1 VHGGR
6 SGLQRSVALASAKLV
21 VLALAGCAATTARS
35 GPVLAALVVTWS
47 CDVGGADGER
57 VGSIDDGVDPAFW
70 YDGGDHYRIEVE
82 RGTWKLSGER
92 RGKAVSAS
100 GHWGKEPLL
109 WAPARQSIEYQF
121 TAAHRRCPSR
131 SGRA

>member
-1 VHGGR
+1 M
-6 SGLQRSVALASAKLV
+6 
-21 VLALAGCAATTARS
+21 
-35 GPVLAALVVTWS
+35 TWS

-92 RGKAVSAS
+92 RGKAVSGS